1 SFYLQLVIKN
11 HRKKILKLHINVYR
25 RINSM
30 RTKNFYDILEERLT
44 KEQIAEIERRAQLEV
59 DILKSIQKVLA
70 DTMAQYMKKN
80 KIGFNE
86 VVRRLSTSPSQA
98 AKIQRG
104 QANLTLA
111 SFAHF
116 LALMDKEP
124 KDIFKA

>member
-1 SFYLQLVIKN
+1 MKT
-11 HRKKILKLHINVYR
+11 KK
-25 RINSM
+25 
-30 RTKNFYDILEERLT
+30 FYDILEKRLT
-44 KEQIAEIERRAQLEV
+44 KEEIIAIEQQAQLEV
-59 DILKSIQKVLA
+59 NILKSIQKILA
-70 DTMAQYMKKN
+70 DTMAQYMEEN

-104 QANLTLA
+104 EANLTLA

-116 LALMDKEP
+116 LALMGKEP